1 MTYSPRH
8 ALPPALTATHI
19 AMMYQRGYYA
29 VELPTENAP
38 LDIVALA
45 KERNVAKLA
54 TKVEALH
61 RLPNG
66 DALLGSAILHLAAQH
81 NVPALVVLLA
91 NTQNT
96 MLEFWM
102 ALVQH
107 DPDTLAWMGRYDD
120 IARHFF
126 LPMPCPNRE
135 WVLENH
141 ANREDP
147 IPHFVQWWQHFP
159 AAWRTAIVDHLRVE
173 WQRRFIGQP
182 KLYWLLDKPTLE
194 QAEYVSTLPQP
205 VYDWP
210 LLEQIIPN
218 APVVIRMLQDL
229 QPNPKALR
237 AEWIATLAQR
247 NQKPESYVLPIMA

>member
-1 MTYSPRH
+1 
-8 ALPPALTATHI
+8 
-19 AMMYQRGYYA
+19 
-29 VELPTENAP
+29 
-38 LDIVALA
+38 
-45 KERNVAKLA
+45 
-54 TKVEALH
+54 
-61 RLPNG
+61 
-66 DALLGSAILHLAAQH
+66 
-81 NVPALVVLLA
+81 
-91 NTQNT
+91 
-96 MLEFWM
+96 
-102 ALVQH
+102 
-107 DPDTLAWMGRYDD
+107 
-120 IARHFF
+120 
-126 LPMPCPNRE
+126 MPCPNRE

-159 AAWRTAIVDHLRVE
+159 TAWRTAIVDHLRVE

-218 APVVIRMLQDL
+218 APGVIRMLQEL